1 MYSVLRVDE
10 AKQVPL
16 LRRQARRLGV
26 SESVLRAF
34 ASGVTPGVYRVTWNG
49 TSLEHELR
57 PASRLV
63 EGMPTR
69 LVVSPFAEREGR
81 FAKPRP
87 PSPYDDVR
95 VAGVSTLLTSVDG
108 HALFESCSASLVAW
122 DGSEVVLVPLSAPG
136 VASLAEEAV
145 AEGVAHR
152 RAVLEV
158 ESQWPL
164 LLINAVAG
172 TCGIEVPGRR
182 AFPDE
187 VRELIQRVVM
197 SQDG

>member
-16 LRRQARRLGV
+16 LRRHARRLGV
-26 SESVLRAF
+26 SQGVLSDF
-34 ASGVTPGVYRVTWNG
+34 ASAAAPGVYRVMWNG
-49 TSLEHELR
+49 AALEHELR
-57 PASRLV
+57 PASRLL

-69 LVVSPFAEREGR
+69 LVVSPFAERQGR

-87 PSPYDDVR
+87 PSPYDAVR
-95 VAGVSTLLTSVDG
+95 VAGVAPLLTSADG
-108 HALFESCSASLVAW
+108 HELSESCAASLVAW
-122 DGSEVVLVPLSAPG
+122 DGSEVVLVPVNAPG

-172 TCGIEVPGRR
+172 TCGIEVEGRR

-187 VRELIQRVVM
+187 VHERIQRVVT
-197 SQDG
+197 SQEG

>member
-16 LRRQARRLGV
+16 LKRHARRLGV
-26 SESVLRAF
+26 GEGALRDF
-34 ASGVTPGVYRVTWNG
+34 TRELGSGVYRVTWSG
-49 TSLEHELR
+49 SALVSEQR

-69 LVVSPFAEREGR
+69 FVISPFAEREGR
-81 FAKPRP
+81 FPKPPP
-87 PSPYDDVR
+87 PSAYDAVR
-95 VAGVSTLLTSVDG
+95 VPGVSTLLTSRDG

-122 DGSEVVLVPLSAPG
+122 DGSEVVLVPLDAPG

-145 AEGVAHR
+145 AEGVPHR
-152 RAVLEV
+152 RAALEV
-158 ESQWPL
+158 DSQWPL

-172 TCGIEVPGRR
+172 TCGIEVEGRR
-182 AFPDE
+182 AFPED
-187 VRELIQRVVM
+187 VRERIERVVT
-197 SQDG
+197 SVEG

>member
-10 AKQVPL
+10 AGLVPL
-16 LRRQARRLGV
+16 LRRHARRLGV
-26 SESVLRAF
+26 SASALRELTDTL
-34 ASGVTPGVYRVTWNG
+34 SPGVYRVMSNG
-49 TSLEHELR
+49 GALEHEQR

-69 LVVSPFAEREGR
+69 FVVSPYAEREGR
-81 FAKPRP
+81 FPKPRP
-87 PSPYDDVR
+87 PSAYDGVR
-95 VAGVSTLLTSVDG
+95 VPGVSTLLTSVDG
-108 HALFESCSASLVAW
+108 HELYESCSASLVAW
-122 DGSEVVLVPLSAPG
+122 DGSEVVLVPVSAPG

-145 AEGVAHR
+145 AEGVPHR
-152 RAVLEV
+152 RAILEV

-187 VRELIQRVVM
+187 VRERIERVVT
-197 SQDG
+197 SPES